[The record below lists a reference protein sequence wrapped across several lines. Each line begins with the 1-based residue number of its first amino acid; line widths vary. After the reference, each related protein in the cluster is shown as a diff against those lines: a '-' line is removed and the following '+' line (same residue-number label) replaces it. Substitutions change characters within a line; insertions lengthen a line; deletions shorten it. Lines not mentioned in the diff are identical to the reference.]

1 MVFLTTR
8 AWNYLWMH
16 MCFHAYTYVHTQ
28 FFLCIVDTKAEG
40 KTGKLKETINAKL
53 KLKNSRMNMVK
64 FYDTLDQTVT

>member
-1 MVFLTTR
+1 MDAYVFPRIYICT
-8 AWNYLWMH
+8 
-16 MCFHAYTYVHTQ
+16 HTI
-28 FFLCIVDTKAEG
+28 FLCIVDTKAEG